1 MRTSPG
7 LIWLISIEVITPPC
21 HGGERGALPRW
32 VASRFGNGCV
42 HRNKKIHF
50 YGFIAQLV
58 ERLAVNQVVVGSS
71 PTVPSP

>member
-1 MRTSPG
+1 MDGSYY
-7 LIWLISIEVITPPC
+7 L
-21 HGGERGALPRW
+21 
-32 VASRFGNGCV
+32 
-42 HRNKKIHF
+42 